1 MKVGCFALIDPF
13 STLDH
18 QLQRIEDMGFKYADV
33 TDSHPGSSLG
43 RDYGFAAT
51 ASLDE
56 NPMDLKRLFEKHGLD
71 NYDGLCPRDL
81 ARSGFALPFWHARD
95 FESHHA
101 GSGHGCGACRDHRGT
116 PTNRLGQ

>member
-18 QLQRIEDMGFKYADV
+18 QLERIAGMGFKYADV

-51 ASLDE
+51 ASLD
-56 NPMDLKRLFEKHGLD
+56 G
-71 NYDGLCPRDL
+71 G
-81 ARSGFALPFWHARD
+81 
-95 FESHHA
+95 
-101 GSGHGCGACRDHRGT
+101 
-116 PTNRLGQ
+116 